1 MVQLFSMVE
10 LSVYIASSEVVF
22 SIVTSGIQLLS
33 AIQQKKLSL
42 VNTGIITL
50 YFILEFLI

>member
-1 MVQLFSMVE
+1 MVQLFSTVE